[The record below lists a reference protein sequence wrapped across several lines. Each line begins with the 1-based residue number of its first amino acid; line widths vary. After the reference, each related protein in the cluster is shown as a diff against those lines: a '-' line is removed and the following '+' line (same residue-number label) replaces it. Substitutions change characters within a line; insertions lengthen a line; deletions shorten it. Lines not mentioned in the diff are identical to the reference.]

1 MEALLWPLL
10 SLILPFAIRNGKGKY
25 FSSISFNAASRLSET
40 SCGVPLPSRLAFLNK
55 SDPFLYQLL
64 GFKTSNKHFYTKALQ
79 HKSYDSN
86 NNNER
91 LEFLGDSILGCVIS
105 SELYQRFPLIDEGQL
120 SRLRSYLVRGQTL
133 AKLAKTIKLSETLVL
148 GQGELKSG
156 GFRRESIQADAFEAI
171 LGAIFLDSDY
181 LTVSSVV
188 LKLYKDLLND
198 ASPEDSLKDFKT
210 QLQEL
215 LQKKGYSLPQYEL
228 IKTKGQ
234 DHDAIFYVRCIVSE
248 YDLEVEREAKS
259 IKRAEQACAESLL
272 ERLASS

>member
-1 MEALLWPLL
+1 MDKLQKNISYQFNNIDLLKQALTHR
-10 SLILPFAIRNGKGKY
+10 SVSK
-25 FSSISFNAASRLSET
+25 
-40 SCGVPLPSRLAFLNK
+40 
-55 SDPFLYQLL
+55 
-64 GFKTSNKHFYTKALQ
+64 
-79 HKSYDSN
+79 

-105 SELYQRFPLIDEGQL
+105 CELYQRFPLIDEGQL

-133 AKLAKTIKLSETLVL
+133 AKLAKTIKLSETLIL

-156 GFRRESIQADAFEAI
+156 GYRRESIQADAFEAI

-181 LTVSSVV
+181 STVSRVV

-215 LQKKGYSLPQYEL
+215 LQKKGYSLPKYEVIETKDTTAEL
-228 IKTKGQ
+228 DAVSYVSCHIK
-234 DHDAIFYVRCIVSE
+234 E
-248 YDLEVEREAKS
+248 YNLTVEKKAES
-259 IKRAEQACAESLL
+259 IKRADQACAKALL

>member
-1 MEALLWPLL
+1 MDKLQKNISYQFNNVELLKQALTHR
-10 SLILPFAIRNGKGKY
+10 SVSKK
-25 FSSISFNAASRLSET
+25 
-40 SCGVPLPSRLAFLNK
+40 
-55 SDPFLYQLL
+55 
-64 GFKTSNKHFYTKALQ
+64 
-79 HKSYDSN
+79 
-86 NNNER
+86 NNER
-91 LEFLGDSILGCVIS
+91 LEFLGDSILGCIIS
-105 SELYQRFPLIDEGQL
+105 RELYQRFPLIDEGQL

-133 AKLAKTIKLSETLVL
+133 AKLAKTINLSETLVL

-181 LTVSSVV
+181 LTVSVVV
-188 LKLYKDLLND
+188 LKLYEDLLND

-248 YDLEVEREAKS
+248 YDLEGEREAKS

-272 ERLASS
+272 ERLTSS

>member
-1 MEALLWPLL
+1 MDKLQKNISYQFNNIDLLQQALTHR
-10 SLILPFAIRNGKGKY
+10 SVSK
-25 FSSISFNAASRLSET
+25 
-40 SCGVPLPSRLAFLNK
+40 
-55 SDPFLYQLL
+55 
-64 GFKTSNKHFYTKALQ
+64 
-79 HKSYDSN
+79 

-105 SELYQRFPLIDEGQL
+105 RELYQRFPLIDEGQL

-133 AKLAKTIKLSETLVL
+133 AKLAKTIKLSETLIL

-156 GFRRESIQADAFEAI
+156 GYRRESIQADAFEAI

-181 LTVSSVV
+181 LTVSRVV
-188 LKLYKDLLND
+188 LKLYEDLLND

-234 DHDAIFYVRCIVSE
+234 DHDAIFYVRSIVSE
-248 YDLEVEREAKS
+248 YDLEVVKEAKS
-259 IKRAEQACAESLL
+259 IKRAEQACAEFLL
-272 ERLASS
+272 ERLTSL

>member
-1 MEALLWPLL
+1 MDKLQKNISYQFNNVELLKQALTHR
-10 SLILPFAIRNGKGKY
+10 SVSKK
-25 FSSISFNAASRLSET
+25 
-40 SCGVPLPSRLAFLNK
+40 
-55 SDPFLYQLL
+55 
-64 GFKTSNKHFYTKALQ
+64 
-79 HKSYDSN
+79 
-86 NNNER
+86 NNER
-91 LEFLGDSILGCVIS
+91 LEFLGDSILGCIIS
-105 SELYQRFPLIDEGQL
+105 RELYQRFPLIDEGQL

-133 AKLAKTIKLSETLVL
+133 AKLAKTINLSETLVL

-181 LTVSSVV
+181 LTVSGVV
-188 LKLYKDLLND
+188 LKLYEDLLND

-215 LQKKGYSLPQYEL
+215 LQKKGYSLPQYKL

-259 IKRAEQACAESLL
+259 IKRAEQACAEFLL

>member
-1 MEALLWPLL
+1 MDKLQKNISYQFNNVELLKQALTHR
-10 SLILPFAIRNGKGKY
+10 SVSKK
-25 FSSISFNAASRLSET
+25 
-40 SCGVPLPSRLAFLNK
+40 
-55 SDPFLYQLL
+55 
-64 GFKTSNKHFYTKALQ
+64 
-79 HKSYDSN
+79 
-86 NNNER
+86 NNER
-91 LEFLGDSILGCVIS
+91 LEFLGDSILGCIIS
-105 SELYQRFPLIDEGQL
+105 RELYQRFPLIDEGQL

-133 AKLAKTIKLSETLVL
+133 AKLAKTINLSETLVL

-181 LTVSSVV
+181 LTVSGVV
-188 LKLYKDLLND
+188 LKLYEDLLND

-272 ERLASS
+272 VRLTSS

>member
-1 MEALLWPLL
+1 MDKLQKNISYQFNNVELLKQALTHR
-10 SLILPFAIRNGKGKY
+10 SVSKK
-25 FSSISFNAASRLSET
+25 
-40 SCGVPLPSRLAFLNK
+40 
-55 SDPFLYQLL
+55 
-64 GFKTSNKHFYTKALQ
+64 
-79 HKSYDSN
+79 
-86 NNNER
+86 NNER
-91 LEFLGDSILGCVIS
+91 LEFLGDSILGCIIS
-105 SELYQRFPLIDEGQL
+105 RELYQRFPLIDEGQL

-133 AKLAKTIKLSETLVL
+133 AKLAKTINLSETLVL

-181 LTVSSVV
+181 LTVSVVV
-188 LKLYKDLLND
+188 LKLYEDLLND

-272 ERLASS
+272 ERLTSS

>member
-1 MEALLWPLL
+1 MDKLQKNISYQFNNVELLKQALTHR
-10 SLILPFAIRNGKGKY
+10 SVSKK
-25 FSSISFNAASRLSET
+25 
-40 SCGVPLPSRLAFLNK
+40 
-55 SDPFLYQLL
+55 
-64 GFKTSNKHFYTKALQ
+64 
-79 HKSYDSN
+79 
-86 NNNER
+86 NNER
-91 LEFLGDSILGCVIS
+91 LEFLGDSILGCIIS
-105 SELYQRFPLIDEGQL
+105 RELYQRFPLIDEGQL
-120 SRLRSYLVRGQTL
+120 SRLRSYLVKGQTL
-133 AKLAKTIKLSETLVL
+133 AKLAKTINLSETLVL

-181 LTVSSVV
+181 LTVSRVV
-188 LKLYKDLLND
+188 LKLYEDLLND

-272 ERLASS
+272 ERLTSS